1 MKVFLTLL
9 LILSY
14 STLTQAQRL
23 PDTVLPEH
31 YQVQLNPSIAAATY
45 TGDETIAVRLLKPAT
60 EITLNAIEINF
71 KEVTIAAGGKT
82 QAATVSLNPKTET
95 ATLKLPQQ
103 IPAGPAVIHIT
114 FDAVLND
121 QLRGFYL
128 SKGKTRNYA
137 TTQMEPTDA
146 RRAFPCFDE
155 PAMKATFDVATTI
168 DKGDIAFSN
177 GKIISDVPGPG
188 EDKHTVTF
196 STTPKMSSYLVALV
210 VGDFQ
215 CLEGS
220 SDGIPIR
227 VCATPDKTDLVKAA
241 LPMAEHILHYFD
253 QYYSIK
259 YPYKKLDVLAVP
271 DFSAGAMENTGAIT
285 YRETLLFINER
296 TASQED
302 YKYVADVLAHEM
314 AHQWFGDLVTMKWW
328 NDVWLNEGFATW
340 MSPKPVRDWHPD
352 WNNRINEAEHDENA
366 KTKDSLKTTPAIRSP
381 AQDPNQIGEMFD
393 SSIAYNKTAAILRMV
408 ENYVGPETFRA
419 GVNQYLEKHAYGNAT
434 SEDFWNT
441 LAATSRKPVDR
452 IMASFVQQP
461 GVPLVTVASSCK
473 NNKTEVTVSQRRF
486 FDDRSSFEA
495 GAKEK
500 WEIPVC
506 VRNAQGKY
514 CQVLKEK
521 TQAFSLAG
529 CSSWLFANVDSGS
542 YYRTEYGAE
551 NLHALA
557 AIMENDLT
565 PEERLSLVSD
575 QWALVRA
582 GQSTVAD
589 YLAVVQGLKEDRGRA
604 IWAAVGGQLR
614 YIHAFLLTASDRP
627 QYEAWVRDL
636 LAPAINEL
644 SLNPQSGDTADTK
657 AVRAEIADTLAN
669 AGNDPAVIRQL
680 TDLVPQI
687 MKDASA
693 VNPYLVPVAV
703 AAAAR
708 HGDAALYQQYRDKLK
723 SAQTPDEYYL
733 YLYSL
738 PGFPQPELVKQ
749 NLDFVLTPELRNQ
762 DATGFMQ
769 TLLATPTSGPQA
781 WDFLRTN
788 WTTLQSKLSSYTKD
802 EVVAALAAFCDANLR
817 DDIKG
822 FFATHKTAAEHTL
835 GQSLERVN
843 ACIDLR
849 AEQSEPLAQW
859 LNSSSGSIGLNAVH

>member
-9 LILSY
+9 LTLAY
-14 STLTQAQRL
+14 STLTKAQRL
-23 PDTVLPEH
+23 PDTVLPGH

-45 TGDETIAVRLLKPAT
+45 TGDETIAVLLRKPAS
-60 EITLNAIEINF
+60 EITLNALAIHF
-71 KEVTIAAGGKT
+71 KQVTIAAGDKT
-82 QAATVSLNPKTET
+82 QTATVSLNPKAET
-95 ATLKLPQQ
+95 ATLKVAEQ
-103 IPAGPAVIHIT
+103 IPAGPAEIHIT
-114 FDAVLND
+114 FNAALND

-155 PAMKATFDVATTI
+155 PAMKATFDLSTTI
-168 DKGDIAFSN
+168 DKGDVAFSN

-188 EDKHTVTF
+188 DGKHTVAF
-196 STTPKMSSYLVALV
+196 ATTPKMSTYLVALV

-227 VCATPDKTDLVKAA
+227 VCATPDKKDLVKEA

-259 YPYKKLDVLAVP
+259 YPYGKLDVLAVP
-271 DFSAGAMENTGAIT
+271 DFSAGALENTGAIT

-352 WNNRINEAEHDENA
+352 WNNRINEAEHDDNA
-366 KTKDSLKTTPAIRSP
+366 KNKDSLKATPAIRSP
-381 AQDPNQIGEMFD
+381 AQDPNQIQEMFD

-408 ENYVGPETFRA
+408 ENYVGPESFRA

-434 SEDFWNT
+434 AEDFWNT
-441 LAATSRKPVDR
+441 LAATSKKPVDR
-452 IMASFVQQP
+452 VMASFVQQP
-461 GVPLVTVASSCK
+461 GVPLVSVASSCK
-473 NNKTEVTVSQRRF
+473 NHKTEVTLSQRRF
-486 FDDRSSFEA
+486 FSDRSSFEA
-495 GAKEK
+495 GAKET

-506 VRNAQGKY
+506 MKNAQGKQ
-514 CQVLKEK
+514 CQLLTEK
-521 TQAFSLAG
+521 TQTFSLDG
-529 CSSWLFANVDSGS
+529 CSLWLLANVDSES
-542 YYRTEYGAE
+542 YYRTEYSGQ

-557 AIMENDLT
+557 AIMEEDLT

-575 QWALVRA
+575 QWALVQA
-582 GQSTVAD
+582 GQSKVAD
-589 YLAVVQGLKEDRGRA
+589 YLTLVQGLKPDRERA
-604 IWAAVGGQLR
+604 IWAAVGAQLR
-614 YIHAFLLTASDRP
+614 YIHAFLLNESDRP
-627 QYEAWVRDL
+627 QYEAWVRNL
-636 LAPAINEL
+636 LAPAMNEL
-644 SLNPQSGDTADTK
+644 SLNPQPGDTADTK
-657 AVRAEIADTLAN
+657 AVRAEIAATLAQ
-669 AGNDPAVIRQL
+669 AGNDPALIRQL
-680 TDLVPQI
+680 TELVPQI
-687 MKDASA
+687 MKDSSA
-693 VNPYLVPVAV
+693 VDPYLVPVAV
-703 AAAAR
+703 GAAAR
-708 HGDAALYQQYRDKLK
+708 HGDTALYEQYRAKLK

-738 PGFPQPELVKQ
+738 PGFPEPELVKQ

-769 TLLATPTSGPQA
+769 TLLATPASGPQA
-781 WDFLRTN
+781 WDFLKAN
-788 WTTLQSKLSSYTKD
+788 WNTLQSKLSSYTKD
-802 EVVAALAAFCDANLR
+802 EVVAGLAAFCDASLR
-817 DDIKG
+817 DDVKG
-822 FFATHKTAAEHTL
+822 FFSTHKTAAEHRL
-835 GQSLERVN
+835 GQSLERVS

-859 LNSSSGSIGLNAVH
+859 LNSSPGSSDRNTVR

>member
-1 MKVFLTLL
+1 MKLFLTLL
-9 LILSY
+9 ILAC
-14 STLTQAQRL
+14 STLTEAQRL
-23 PDTVLPEH
+23 PETVVPEH
-31 YQVQLNPSIAAATY
+31 YQVHLNPSIAAATY
-45 TGDETIAVRLLKPAT
+45 TGDEIIAVRLLKPAT

-71 KEVTIAAGGKT
+71 KEVTIAAEGKT
-82 QAATVSLNPKTET
+82 QTATVSVNSKAET
-95 ATLKLPQQ
+95 ATLTVAEQ
-103 IPAGPAVIHIT
+103 IPAGPAAIHIT
-114 FDAVLND
+114 FSAALND

-128 SKGKTRNYA
+128 SKGKNRNYA

-155 PAMKATFDVATTI
+155 PAMKATFDVTTTV

-177 GKIISDVPGPG
+177 GKVISDVPGPG

-196 STTPKMSSYLVALV
+196 ATTPRMSTYLVALV

-220 SDGIPIR
+220 SEGVPIR
-227 VCATPDKTDLVKAA
+227 VCATPDKKDLVKAA
-241 LPMAEHILHYFD
+241 LPMAEQILHFYN

-259 YPYKKLDVLAVP
+259 YPYGKLDVLAVP
-271 DFSAGAMENTGAIT
+271 DFSAGAMENTAAIT
-285 YRETLLFINER
+285 YRETLLFINDR

-340 MSPKPVRDWHPD
+340 MSPKPVRDGHPE
-352 WNNRINEAEHDENA
+352 WNNRINEAENDNDA
-366 KTKDSLKTTPAIRSP
+366 KNKDSLKATPAIRSP

-408 ENYVGPETFRA
+408 ENYVGPEIFRE

-452 IMASFVQQP
+452 IMAGFVQQP
-461 GVPLVTVASSCK
+461 GVPLVSVASSCK
-473 NNKTEVTVSQRRF
+473 NNKTEVTLSQRRF
-486 FDDRSSFEA
+486 FVDRSSFEA
-495 GAKEK
+495 GAEEK

-506 VRNAQGKY
+506 VKNAQGKS
-514 CQVLKEK
+514 CQLLRAKSQ
-521 TQAFSLAG
+521 TFSLEG
-529 CSSWLFANVDSGS
+529 CSPWLFADVDSNG
-542 YYRTEYGAE
+542 YYRNQYSAE

-557 AIMENDLT
+557 AVAEKDLT
-565 PEERLSLVSD
+565 AEERLSLVSD
-575 QWALVRA
+575 EWNLVRA
-582 GQSTVAD
+582 GQGTVAD
-589 YLAVVQGLKEDRGRA
+589 YLALVEGLKQDRERA
-604 IWAAVGGQLR
+604 VWAAVGRQLR
-614 YIHAFLLTASDRP
+614 YIHTFLLTDADRP

-636 LAPAINEL
+636 LAPAMNEL
-644 SLNPQSGDTADTK
+644 TLNPRSGDSADIK

-669 AGNDPAVIRQL
+669 AGRDATLVRQL
-680 TDLVPQI
+680 TELVPQI
-687 MKDASA
+687 MKDAST
-693 VNPYLVPVAV
+693 VDPYLVPVAV
-703 AAAAR
+703 KAAAQ
-708 HGDAALYQQYRDKLK
+708 HGDAALYEQYRAKLK

-733 YLYSL
+733 YLSAL
-738 PGFPQPELVKQ
+738 PSFPQPELAKQ
-749 NLDFVLTPELRNQ
+749 NLDFVLTPEIRNQ

-781 WDFLRTN
+781 WDFLKTN

-802 EVVAALAAFCDANLR
+802 EVVAGLSAFCDAGMR

-822 FFATHKTAAEHTL
+822 FFATHQTAAEHTL
-835 GQSLERVN
+835 RQSLERVN

-849 AEQSEPLAQW
+849 TEQSEPLAQW
-859 LNSSSGSIGLNAVH
+859 LNGSSGASGRSAIH